1 MPSKPRPPVLSLLWV
16 LGAALL
22 CSAVASQLW
31 ERVLPKGPVAF
42 LLLFLAGALVVG
54 LLALRLGVRDTHASR
69 RSRRG
74 ASRSARPADRRRG
87 SPTQRHDRH
96 EGARPKR
103 PPSDGSARP
112 VEEVKKGLSK
122 ERMTGTLKFF
132 HPESQYGFIQRED
145 QPDLYF
151 SGDGISEGTS
161 ADELTRGRAVS
172 FRTGHGRKGPAGY
185 DVRPHDASA
194 QD

>member
-1 MPSKPRPPVLSLLWV
+1 
-16 LGAALL
+16 
-22 CSAVASQLW
+22 
-31 ERVLPKGPVAF
+31 
-42 LLLFLAGALVVG
+42 
-54 LLALRLGVRDTHASR
+54 
-69 RSRRG
+69 
-74 ASRSARPADRRRG
+74 
-87 SPTQRHDRH
+87 
-96 EGARPKR
+96 
-103 PPSDGSARP
+103 
-112 VEEVKKGLSK
+112 
-122 ERMTGTLKFF
+122 MTGTLKFF

-172 FRTGHGRKGPAGY
+172 FRMGHRRKGPAGY